1 MRFHKMMVGLAM
13 MGLSQALVGCSIA
26 SGKELK
32 VITQKTVE
40 LGNPVSLN
48 PADYLLDVPSKE
60 VLDDIQVDSPLKKE
74 PNKYT
79 YNDFS
84 QIVTSYGEDYLALG
98 TYSLTLDYKGEKYPI
113 TLEVEDTVMPEFVSP
128 AAVVTI
134 PLGTTNFDFSEV
146 YKTKDK
152 DKVTLHVEGEYDLN
166 TVGVYPV
173 TLVAEDGSGNSNT
186 LEISINVLGNNRQI
200 KASDQFDYEYV
211 PKEDTTTI
219 SISPA
224 NSSLENETP
233 ISSSTPDSPSSTGP
247 IACSVSRLPQGSE
260 AYYSFSQLYYEGSAW
275 NKINPNNYFYYIE
288 STDDCGNKVYALTKG
303 TSDKVPSFSD
313 SQEPADEP
321 SPTTPTIPTTPP
333 SSPSLPDN
341 EEPITPEEPDNGYGE
356 EGNDTQPPQEN
367 DIPIPNTDTPTS
379 DVKDDLTN
387 TGDVSVQPKSSTS
400 DASKESPTLQ
410 EESKS

>member
-60 VLDDIQVDSPLKKE
+60 VLEDIQVDSPLKKE

-134 PLGTTNFDFSEV
+134 PLGTTNFDFSDV

-152 DKVTLHVEGEYDLN
+152 DKVTLYVEGEYDLN
-166 TVGVYPV
+166 TVGIYPV

-211 PKEDTTTI
+211 PKEDTTN
-219 SISPA
+219 SLSLA
-224 NSSLENETP
+224 SSSLENETP
-233 ISSSTPDSPSSTGP
+233 IASNPTDSSSTGP

-275 NKINPNNYFYYIE
+275 NKISPNNYFYYIE

-313 SQEPADEP
+313 SQEPAQEP
-321 SPTTPTIPTTPP
+321 IPTTPTIIPA
-333 SSPSLPDN
+333 SPSLPDN
-341 EEPITPEEPDNGYGE
+341 EDPIPSEDPDNGNGE
-356 EGNDTQPPQEN
+356 EGNDTQPPLE
-367 DIPIPNTDTPTS
+367 DDTPIPNTDTPTM
-379 DVKDDLTN
+379 DVKDNLTN
-387 TGDVSVQPKSSTS
+387 ASDISVQPKSSTS

-410 EESKS
+410 EESKP

>member
-1 MRFHKMMVGLAM
+1 MMVGLAIT
-13 MGLSQALVGCSIA
+13 GLSQALVGCSIA

-40 LGNPVSLN
+40 LGDPVSLN
-48 PADYLLDVPSKE
+48 PADYLLDVPSKD
-60 VLDDIQVDSPLKKE
+60 VLDDIQVDSPLKNE

-113 TLEVEDTVMPEFVSP
+113 RLEVEDTVMPEFVSP

-134 PLGTTNFDFSEV
+134 PLGTTNFDFSDV

-152 DKVTLHVEGEYDLN
+152 DKVTLQVEGEYDLN

-211 PKEDTTTI
+211 PKEDTTSI

-224 NSSLENETP
+224 NSSLENENP
-233 ISSSTPDSPSSTGP
+233 ISSSTPNSPSSTGP
-247 IACSVSRLPQGSE
+247 VACSVSRLPQGSE
-260 AYYSFSQLYYEGSAW
+260 AYYSFSQLYQEGSAW
-275 NKINPNNYFYYIE
+275 NKISPNNYFYYIE

-313 SQEPADEP
+313 SQEPAEEP
-321 SPTTPTIPTTPP
+321 IPTTPTTPTTP
-333 SSPSLPDN
+333 SDPSLPDN
-341 EEPITPEEPDNGYGE
+341 EEPITPEEPDNGNGE
-356 EGNDTQPPQEN
+356 EGNGTQPPQEN
-367 DIPIPNTDTPTS
+367 DTPTPNADTPTT
-379 DVKDDLTN
+379 DVQDSSTN
-387 TGDVSVQPKSSTS
+387 TSDISVQPKYSVS

-410 EESKS
+410 EEIKP